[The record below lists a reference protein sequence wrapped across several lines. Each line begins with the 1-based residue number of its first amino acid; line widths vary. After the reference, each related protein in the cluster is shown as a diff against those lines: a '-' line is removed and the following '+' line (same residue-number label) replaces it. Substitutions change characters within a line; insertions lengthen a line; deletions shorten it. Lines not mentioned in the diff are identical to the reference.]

1 MLTTVSNN
9 ILFFDKVE
17 NKPIRESDLKT
28 PEAGRC
34 PSCNTPIE
42 TENGQVVLETKS
54 RLSGWIKGTGRMIKK
69 CQCKTLIKMPYRL
82 TKIV

>member
-17 NKPIRESDLKT
+17 NRPVRESDLKT

-42 TENGQVVLETKS
+42 KENGRVVLETKS
-54 RLSGWIKGTGRMIKK
+54 RFSGWIKDTGRMIKK
-69 CQCKTLIKMPYRL
+69 CQCKTLLEMPYRL